1 MMKHDSSSRIAAAQA
16 GFSFTPVALAMYALF
31 AGAMILGAM
40 PSSSF
45 AAEKL
50 PASKTATQNYNIPAG
65 PLSAAIARFS
75 AESGTFISA
84 NGSLTDGKNSQGV
97 QGNLSA
103 SEALIRMLAGTGLE
117 AVAQTNGSYVLRVA
131 PITAA
136 TTLPAVNVT
145 SDISGP
151 SDLPK
156 AFAGGQV
163 ARGSRMGVLGNVD
176 IFETPFS
183 TQSFT
188 EEFVQDQQSRRVADI
203 ISVDPSVRSAMA
215 EYGDSETYI
224 IRGFPLF
231 VNQVGVNGLY
241 GMTEARRITPE
252 FYERVDVLKGP
263 ASMLNGITPF
273 GVVGGNINLTSKRA
287 ADEPLTRVTGSYIS
301 DSQFGVHLDLARRF
315 GEKKEWG
322 VRLNVLKRDGDTP
335 IDRQEDHMKNGAL
348 AIDYRGDKLKASL
361 DVANQERLTSG
372 YSANIVYNQGF
383 ALPRPMEND
392 KNFVNDWEYIK
403 TDAKYWMARA
413 EYEFSPAVTAYANYG
428 QSEGNEEYY
437 YAGSTARRLTNSAGN
452 FSATSGGFRG
462 SYEVETYEL
471 GLRGRFMLG
480 DISNSY
486 AVSYSDFS
494 RKAYGLTVNV
504 TPYTGNIYNTP
515 NQPRP
520 VVNYGV
526 IPQNG
531 DLQLSSVGLVNTFGF
546 MDDTVLL
553 TLGARRQE
561 LFSGV
566 FAAGV
571 RTKNYDESK
580 ITPAAALLVKL
591 GSYSLY
597 TNYSEGLAQGAT
609 ATAGSSNVGTILE
622 PSVTK
627 QVEGGVKYN
636 AGTFGVTAAV
646 FQISQPS
653 TYTNSANLFVADG
666 EQRNRGL
673 ELSTFGQPL
682 RGVRLLGGIT
692 LIDAIQTKTR
702 NGLNDGKD
710 AIGVPK
716 VNIVLNGEYDLLGI
730 PGLTLTGRIN
740 SFSSAQADVGNTQRI
755 PGWTTLDA
763 GARYVMQVSAKPVTL
778 RFNLINVT
786 DKSYWN
792 SVSRSFITMGAPRTA
807 LLSATID
814 F

>member
-1 MMKHDSSSRIAAAQA
+1 MMKRDSSSRIAAAQA

-50 PASKTATQNYNIPAG
+50 PAPKTAIQNYTIPAG

-84 NGSLTDGKNSQGV
+84 NGTLTDGKNSQGV

-103 SEALIRMLAGTGLE
+103 SEALIRLLAGTGLE

-163 ARGSRMGVLGNVD
+163 AKASRVGVLGNVD

-203 ISVDPSVRSAMA
+203 VSVDPSVRSAMA

-335 IDRQEDHMKNGAL
+335 IDRQDDHMENGAL

-361 DVANQERLTSG
+361 DVANQERLTNG

-566 FAAGV
+566 FASGI

-591 GSYSLY
+591 GNYSLY

-609 ATAGSSNVGTILE
+609 ATAGSSNVGSILE

-740 SFSSAQADVGNTQRI
+740 SFSSAQADVGNTQSI